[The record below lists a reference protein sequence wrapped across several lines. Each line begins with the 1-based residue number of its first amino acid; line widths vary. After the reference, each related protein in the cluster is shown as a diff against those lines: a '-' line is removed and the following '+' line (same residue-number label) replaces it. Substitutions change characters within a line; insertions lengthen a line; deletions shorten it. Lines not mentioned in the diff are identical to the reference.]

1 MILLSIIIPYYNAEP
16 YTSEL
21 LDRLAPQIN
30 DKVEVIVIDDGS
42 RQPFETDYEWVKII
56 RQENWGCSSA
66 RNAGLDRAK
75 GKFVSFIDADD
86 LVPEYYVSKI
96 LEKTKE
102 DPDVIEFSWKSL
114 NTNMWNLDHKLN
126 SDNERLSNPS
136 VCTRAFKRAF
146 IGDIRFNEQ
155 KDSTEDEDFSRKVGY
170 IIPLG
175 KTEPIRA
182 NKTVVIPDYM
192 YFYRDD
198 VDMSKTKR
206 FAEGL
211 MRTKRVVYYYDHV
224 TMDMG
229 WLVDEIRRED
239 QINEVWLMT
248 NQCDL
253 EGLDKYCRTVRP
265 QRMWGHILRG
275 EKTELLTLKKP
286 PVRTQIVIYRK
297 NLFAVS
303 GLASFIRNF
312 VDAFCDKYDIT
323 IVANYIHQTHY
334 RELVQ
339 KVRVITNV
347 ETPIVC
353 DTLIVPSFLDHLP
366 KTIIATHTVRM
377 CHACRT
383 DLSWHI
389 PEDSERVLYVSDTA
403 KRSFDA
409 VGETVHN
416 ICFDRSQK
424 ALILVSATRLPAPDK
439 GDIENRMRRLADM
452 LNSAAIPFVWLNY
465 SDGKLPDPPK
475 NFINCPPTKDI
486 QSIMKKAD
494 YVVSLS
500 DSECWS
506 FTVLESLQVGTP
518 LIITGYPSAFEM
530 GIEDGVN
537 AHVVPFDMD
546 FDVRILLDIPKFEY
560 KYDNKKIIKQ
570 WQQILG
576 KPKDYPKYEPPKL
589 VEVQVIQ
596 DYTDM
601 LLDKDLV
608 KGTRLIM
615 EEQRAQVVRD
625 AGYITI
631 LS

>member
-229 WLVDEIRRED
+229 
-239 QINEVWLMT
+239 
-248 NQCDL
+248 
-253 EGLDKYCRTVRP
+253 
-265 QRMWGHILRG
+265 
-275 EKTELLTLKKP
+275 
-286 PVRTQIVIYRK
+286 
-297 NLFAVS
+297 
-303 GLASFIRNF
+303 
-312 VDAFCDKYDIT
+312 
-323 IVANYIHQTHY
+323 
-334 RELVQ
+334 
-339 KVRVITNV
+339 
-347 ETPIVC
+347 
-353 DTLIVPSFLDHLP
+353 
-366 KTIIATHTVRM
+366 
-377 CHACRT
+377 
-383 DLSWHI
+383 
-389 PEDSERVLYVSDTA
+389 
-403 KRSFDA
+403 
-409 VGETVHN
+409 
-416 ICFDRSQK
+416 
-424 ALILVSATRLPAPDK
+424 
-439 GDIENRMRRLADM
+439 
-452 LNSAAIPFVWLNY
+452 
-465 SDGKLPDPPK
+465 
-475 NFINCPPTKDI
+475 
-486 QSIMKKAD
+486 
-494 YVVSLS
+494 
-500 DSECWS
+500 
-506 FTVLESLQVGTP
+506 
-518 LIITGYPSAFEM
+518 
-530 GIEDGVN
+530 
-537 AHVVPFDMD
+537 
-546 FDVRILLDIPKFEY
+546 
-560 KYDNKKIIKQ
+560 
-570 WQQILG
+570 
-576 KPKDYPKYEPPKL
+576 
-589 VEVQVIQ
+589 
-596 DYTDM
+596 
-601 LLDKDLV
+601 
-608 KGTRLIM
+608 
-615 EEQRAQVVRD
+615 
-625 AGYITI
+625 
-631 LS
+631 

>member
-1 MILLSIIIPYYNAEP
+1 MILLSIIIPFYNAEP

-42 RQPFETDYEWVKII
+42 SPAFKTDYKWVKVI
-56 RQENWGCSSA
+56 RQENSGCSSA

-75 GKFVSFIDADD
+75 GKYVSFIDADD
-86 LVPEYYVSKI
+86 LVPDYYVSKI
-96 LEKTKE
+96 LEKTKD
-102 DPDVIEFSWKSL
+102 DPDVMEFSWKSL
-114 NTNMWNLDHKLN
+114 NANMWNLDRKLN
-126 SDNERLSNPS
+126 SQDERLSNPS

-146 IGDIRFNEQ
+146 IGEVRFNEQ

-175 KTEPIRA
+175 QNKPLRD
-182 NKTVVIPDYM
+182 NKTVVIPEYM

-198 VDMSKTKR
+198 VTMSKTKR

-211 MRTKRVVYYYDHV
+211 MNTKRVVYYYDHV
-224 TMDMG
+224 TTDMG

-239 QINEVWLMT
+239 QFNEVWLMT

-253 EGLDKYCRTVRP
+253 VGLDRYCRIVKP
-265 QRMWGHILRG
+265 QRMWGHIIRG
-275 EKTELLTLKKP
+275 EKTELLTEKKP
-286 PVRTQIVIYRK
+286 PVRTQVVIYRK

-303 GLASFIRNF
+303 GIASFIRNF
-312 VDAFCDKYDIT
+312 VDAMSDQYDIT
-323 IVANYIHQTHY
+323 IVANYIHENHY
-334 RELVQ
+334 RDLVQ
-339 KVRVITNV
+339 KVRVITNMD
-347 ETPIVC
+347 TPISC

-366 KTIIATHTVRM
+366 KNIVAKHTVRM

-403 KRSFDA
+403 KKSFDA

-416 ICFDRSQK
+416 YCKDRTK
-424 ALILVSATRLPAPDK
+424 DALILVSATRLPAPDK

-452 LNSAAIPFVWLNY
+452 LNSANIPFVWLNY

-475 NFINCPPTKDI
+475 NFINCPPSKDI
-486 QSIMKKAD
+486 QSIMAKAS

-506 FTVLESLQVGTP
+506 YTVLESLIAGTP

-576 KPKDYPKYEPPKL
+576 KPGKFPKYEPPRL
-589 VEVQVIQ
+589 VEVEVIQ

-601 LLDKDLV
+601 ILDKELV
-608 KGTRLIM
+608 RGTRLEM
-615 EEQRAQVVRD
+615 EEQRAQYVQD
-625 AGYITI
+625 AGYIRI